1 MGCRGASIQDT
12 GHPISS
18 PTHTLTSMVPA
29 CALQGGWQIP
39 LHTGPPDRE
48 DPTFHA
54 ESLAGQPR
62 VTCASLLIRIM
73 KLDAARLAAR
83 RKLPNYADRS
93 GSGPACG
100 IRLLFAVVRKA
111 ELGHACTATW
121 HNVPDKATLT
131 CLFLWAFGLPLIPL
145 PALLSI
151 PASTRAASALPS
163 QSSVAPGTACCWL
176 HVEGRLVP
184 CACLPAVQQQHLRCL
199 RLI

>member
-1 MGCRGASIQDT
+1 MECRGASIQNI

-18 PTHTLTSMVPA
+18 PTHALPRVVPA

-54 ESLAGQPR
+54 ESLTGQPR

-93 GSGPACG
+93 GAGSAGGPY
-100 IRLLFAVVRKA
+100 LLLLVLGKA
-111 ELGHACTATW
+111 ELGRERTATW
-121 HNVPDKATLT
+121 HDLPDSEDAD
-131 CLFLWAFGLPLIPL
+131 LFVHGTSLPSICSQQHAGSGVM
-145 PALLSI
+145 PAL
-151 PASTRAASALPS
+151 
-163 QSSVAPGTACCWL
+163 
-176 HVEGRLVP
+176 
-184 CACLPAVQQQHLRCL
+184 
-199 RLI
+199 